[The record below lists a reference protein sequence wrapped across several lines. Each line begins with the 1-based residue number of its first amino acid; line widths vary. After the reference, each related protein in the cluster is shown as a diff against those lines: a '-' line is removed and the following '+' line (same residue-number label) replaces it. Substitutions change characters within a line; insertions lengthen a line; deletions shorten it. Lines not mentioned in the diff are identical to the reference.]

1 MRRESSRQ
9 VLLALERLQSAN
21 VGSAVVS
28 FDRDF
33 DKVQVDGLTLGAVEP
48 SRQWLPA
55 IVGSVR

>member
-1 MRRESSRQ
+1 MVIYATGVLRQ

-48 SRQWLPA
+48 SRQWRR
-55 IVGSVR
+55 G